1 MKFGGW
7 FDQPPM
13 TKLDQY
19 IRKDQVTMFTY
30 IVRRIL
36 LLPIILTAVTILIFA
51 MLSLLTPY
59 ERAALYVADIP
70 KQIGALDEIIVKY
83 GLDDPAPVQYWYWLV
98 GKKDPDT
105 NEIKG
110 GVLRGDLGWSKTGK
124 SNVSEVIGRRLPA
137 TVELA
142 LWAGIPMIFIGV
154 WLGVLSAIH
163 HNRFIDQVL
172 RVFSIVGYSIPV
184 FVFGLGVLMV
194 FYARLGWFPPGRI
207 SDWAS
212 QIIQSSSYVSY
223 TRMYTVDALL
233 NGRFDVFL
241 DAVKHLILPAFT
253 LAYLNWAYLLRVTR
267 SSMLEVLRQDYM
279 TTARAK
285 GLTEPIVRN
294 RHAVRNALIPVVT
307 IGALTLIGL
316 LNGVVIT
323 ETIFDFPGMGSFL
336 SEAALSLDVISVLGF
351 TLFASFILVAGN
363 LVVDMLYGVIDP
375 RIRLD

>member
-7 FDQPPM
+7 SNQPPM

-184 FVFGLGVLMV
+184 FVFGLVVLMV